1 MRSLEDLNRAA
12 DDAQNYRFREL
23 ELQLQKIEG
32 DRRKL
37 AIRLARFLPMASEA
51 NSWLTLQQPIR
62 GDLQDDLLD
71 DLHFANVLERA
82 DPPTFGH
89 SKRREAAQAWLLQNR
104 REAVASPKRLH
115 SRASLRSSARAA
127 SNVSRRA

>member
-1 MRSLEDLNRAA
+1 MMRRITAFGNS
-12 DDAQNYRFREL
+12 NYSF
-23 ELQLQKIEG
+23 
-32 DRRKL
+32 RKL
-37 AIRLARFLPMASEA
+37 KVIAENSQSGSRFLPMASEA

-115 SRASLRSSARAA
+115 SRASLRSSARSA
-127 SNVSRRA
+127 SNVSRRAEGENSLNS